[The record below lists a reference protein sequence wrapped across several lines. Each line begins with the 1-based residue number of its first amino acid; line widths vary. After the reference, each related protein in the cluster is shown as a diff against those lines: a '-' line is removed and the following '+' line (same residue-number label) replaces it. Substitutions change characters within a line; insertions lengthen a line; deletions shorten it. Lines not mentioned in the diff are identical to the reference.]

1 MMQTIFISE
10 GDFNSDAHSL
20 LLRRK
25 TMEEGR
31 IEFDIAMEQ
40 LDTAGEWK
48 DGKASVGVSVDAKG
62 VPKAEIKWTW

>member
-1 MMQTIFISE
+1 MKNNQKNLSVLANRF
-10 GDFNSDAHSL
+10 
-20 LLRRK
+20 K
-25 TMEEGR
+25 VEELKQR